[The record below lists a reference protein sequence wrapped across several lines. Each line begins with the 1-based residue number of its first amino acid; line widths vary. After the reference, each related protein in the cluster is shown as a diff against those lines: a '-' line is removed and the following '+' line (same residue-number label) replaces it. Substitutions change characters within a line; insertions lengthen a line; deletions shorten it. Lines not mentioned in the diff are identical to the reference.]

1 MGFKMID
8 IDAEIIPFESIANIL
23 LDSNVSLYLDDMYAN
38 FDVEFKEYSIPFGET
53 NVAYI
58 LDDIIRVSA
67 TPEGKIIAI
76 GCSEKYKG
84 KYKGKLYPG
93 MTMGELI
100 SLTESQRILNGT
112 IIVDEDYGLSFTLP
126 SPYDEIA
133 DYIKYIPHDLELNE
147 IYVSDYSFWKPK
159 G

>member
-1 MGFKMID
+1 MID
-8 IDAEIIPFESIANIL
+8 FNADIVSFESIAGVML
-23 LDSNVSLYLDDMYAN
+23 GSNVYIYIDEICDN
-38 FDVEFKEYSIPFGET
+38 FNFKVEEYPIPSGEN
-53 NVAYI
+53 NVAYT
-58 LDDIIRVSA
+58 LDDIVMIS
-67 TPEGKIIAI
+67 TNQEGDVIGI
-76 GCSEKYKG
+76 GCNEKYKG

-133 DYIKYIPHDLELNE
+133 DYIKHIPHDLELNE
-147 IYVSDYSFWKPK
+147 VYVSDYSFWKPK